1 VRAGRLNRR
10 VTFQRA
16 VVTQNDFGEPVNGWS
31 NITIAWT
38 QIEPLAG
45 KERFSAMQQQ
55 ADVDHLLTCRYQSE
69 LSTLQ
74 PEDRAVWNSKIFDI
88 KSVIN
93 TREGNFRLEILTKRH
108 ILNAAPPL
116 AAPANALY
124 DVDGNPLQF
133 VDGSYIETVD

>member
-1 VRAGRLNRR
+1 MRAGRLDRR

-16 VVTQNDFGEPVNGWS
+16 VVTQNAFGEPVSAWS
-31 NITIAWT
+31 NITVVWT

-55 ADVDHLLTCRYQSE
+55 ADVDHLMTCRYQSA

-74 PEDRAVWNSKIFDI
+74 PEDRALWDGEIYDI

-93 TREGNFRLEILTKRH
+93 TREGNFRLEIFCKRH

-116 AAPANALY
+116 AVPANALY

-133 VDGSYIETVD
+133 VDGDYIETVD